1 MKGNKATILSFA
13 EKCKSILE
21 SNWQGKLCTIK
32 VDAKGSKGEIYSSK
46 VKYIV
51 KKGKPYIWVP
61 EKDAH
66 NMNTIIDERGSL
78 SVTSPM
84 TGALTQL
91 LRSLEKPPSRIA
103 LLGEVAPLRNEKAKI
118 VSEALEGIISSERK
132 AMKEANHLVSGIMSS
147 SNMKA
152 TTRSESLMGIINSN
166 ESYVVYKFSPSSYT
180 YIDSNGGNHEVAV
193 EDIATAEIDPLS
205 HFSTSLIDG
214 INNSEARRKALIL
227 FCITHQNTNA
237 KDAFMLSVDYK
248 GFNVLGKI
256 LGPMKHDGSRDY
268 TWSEFRFT
276 FDEQAHDLQTFCSR
290 LVEMEE
296 KALKKVT
303 SFSGLGLKTE

>member
-1 MKGNKATILSFA
+1 MKGNKVAISSFA

-32 VDAKGSKGEIYSSK
+32 ADAKGSKGEIYSSK

-61 EKDAH
+61 EKDTH
-66 NMNTIIDERGSL
+66 NLNTIIDERGSL

-84 TGALTQL
+84 IGALTQL
-91 LRSLEKPPSRIA
+91 LRSMEKPPSRIA
-103 LLGEVAPLRNEKAKI
+103 LLGEVAPLRKERAKI
-118 VSEALEGIISSERK
+118 VSEALEEIILSERK
-132 AMKEANHLVSGIMSS
+132 ALKEASPLVSGIISS

-152 TTRSESLMGIINSN
+152 AIRSESLLGIINSN

-193 EDIATAEIDPLS
+193 EDIATAGIDPLS
-205 HFSTSLIDG
+205 HFCASLIDG
-214 INNSEARRKALIL
+214 INKSEARRKALIL
-227 FCITHQNTNA
+227 FCITHQNANA
-237 KDAFMLSVDYK
+237 KDALMLSVDCK

-256 LGPMKHDGSRDY
+256 LSPLKHDGSRDY
-268 TWSEFRFT
+268 TWTEFRFT
-276 FDEQAHDLQTFCSR
+276 FEEEAHDLQTFCRR

-296 KALKKVT
+296 KALKNIT
-303 SFSGLGLKTE
+303 SFSGLGLKT